1 MVYKFITL
9 EILYNNYGRVTML
22 SKIFSYPLVRPYI
35 LYYNHSSAV
44 QKDFKEDTETFSNLA
59 ESKWSPNY
67 YVKLVNS

>member
-1 MVYKFITL
+1 
-9 EILYNNYGRVTML
+9 ML

-67 YVKLVNS
+67 YVKLVNSSKLFWSLSDIAEHIYNSK